1 MQLKALGEATLTALK
16 VGHDEKANNAP
27 GQLDRV
33 IYIGGLGR
41 SGSTV
46 LERLLA
52 QIPGVCAV
60 GELVH
65 MWERGILHDERCG
78 CGRAFSE
85 CEFWREVGQR
95 AFGGWA
101 EVDVTRIAT
110 LRKSLDRNRYI
121 PLLAAPR
128 LPPSTCD
135 RLDQYVGYY
144 RRLYSAVASVS
155 ECSIVVDSSKH
166 PSLAFCLRR
175 SPDIDLRVLHV
186 VRDSRAVAFSWGR
199 AVLRPDSAVS
209 SYMATYSPVVAAKE
223 WNIHNGAFALLGRL
237 GVPVLRVRYEDLAS
251 SPVDALTKIADFSS
265 LPLGCPPLSFLRRDG
280 RSVYADL
287 KASHTA
293 SGNPMRF
300 ETGPVRIDRDE
311 RWRTGMQ
318 IRHARTVTALTFPLL
333 ARYGYLGR
341 AS

>member
-1 MQLKALGEATLTALK
+1 MLLKALGEATLTALRL
-16 VGHDEKANNAP
+16 GRDRTTNTALSP
-27 GQLDRV
+27 LDRV
-33 IYIGGLGR
+33 IYVGGLGR

-52 QIPGVCAV
+52 EIPGACAV

-65 MWERGILHDERCG
+65 MWERGILQDERCG

-85 CEFWREVGQR
+85 CEFWQQVGQR

-101 EVDVTRIAT
+101 AVDVTRIAM

-121 PLLAAPR
+121 PVLAAPR
-128 LPPSTCD
+128 LRPSTYD
-135 RLDQYVGYY
+135 RLDEYTGYY

-155 ECSIVVDSSKH
+155 GCPIVVDSSKH
-166 PSLAFCLRR
+166 ASLAFCLRR
-175 SPDIDLRVLHV
+175 RSDVELRVLHV

-199 AVLRPDSAVS
+199 EVLRPDSAAA
-209 SYMATYSPVVAAKE
+209 SYMATYSPAVAAQQ
-223 WNIHNGAFALLGRL
+223 WNVQNGAFELLAQL

-251 SPVDALTKIADFSS
+251 NPAAELTKIAAFGS
-265 LPLGCPPLSFLRRDG
+265 LPLGNYPLGFLRHDG

-287 KASHTA
+287 EASHTV

-311 RWRTGMQ
+311 RWRTAMQ
-318 IRHARTVTALTFPLL
+318 TRHRRTVTALTFPLL
-333 ARYGYLGR
+333 ARYGYLGP